1 MPNLKGKTI
10 FITGASRGIGR
21 AIALRCARDGANIVL
36 AAKTVEPH
44 PKLSGTILSVAGEVE
59 AAGGRGLPIRMDV
72 RHEEEVQAAVEQA
85 VKTFGG
91 LDVLVNNA
99 SAISLTGTL
108 ATPVKKFDLM
118 VGVNARGTYLCSQV
132 CIPHLKRSA
141 NPHILNLAPPL
152 NLHPKWLKD
161 HVAYTFAKYGMSMCT
176 VGMAAEF
183 AADGIAV
190 NALWPKTTIATAAVE
205 VHFPEA
211 MYKASRKPEI
221 MADAAYAILTQGS
234 RSVTGNFFID
244 EDLLRKRGVTDFE
257 SYAMTPGVPLT
268 PDLYLD

>member
-1 MPNLKGKTI
+1 MLNLKGKTI

-44 PKLSGTILSVAGEVE
+44 PKLSGTILSVAAEVE
-59 AAGGRGLPIRMDV
+59 VAGGRALPIRMDV
-72 RHEEEVQAAVEQA
+72 RHEEEVRAAVEQT
-85 VKTFGG
+85 VKVFGG

-99 SAISLTGTL
+99 SALSMTGTL
-108 ATPVKKFDLM
+108 ATPMKKFDLM

-132 CIPHLKRSA
+132 CIPYLKRST

-190 NALWPKTTIATAAVE
+190 NALWPRTFIATAAVD
-205 VHFPEA
+205 VSFPDA
-211 MYKASRKPEI
+211 LNSSRKPEI
-221 MADAAYAILTQGS
+221 MADAAQIIFTQDS
-234 RSVTGNFFID
+234 RRVTGNFFID
-244 EDLLRKRGVTDFE
+244 EELLRHHGMTDFE
-257 SYAMTPGVPLT
+257 SYAVTPGASLSL
-268 PDLYLD
+268 DLFLD